1 MPFAFFLMH
10 AMGATYGI
18 SSAADA
24 TDQHFMS
31 SWSKTKKKVQLSN
44 EAIN

>member
-1 MPFAFFLMH
+1 MH

-24 TDQHFMS
+24 TDQHFMRDQN
-31 SWSKTKKKVQLSN
+31 KLVQNKKKVQLSN